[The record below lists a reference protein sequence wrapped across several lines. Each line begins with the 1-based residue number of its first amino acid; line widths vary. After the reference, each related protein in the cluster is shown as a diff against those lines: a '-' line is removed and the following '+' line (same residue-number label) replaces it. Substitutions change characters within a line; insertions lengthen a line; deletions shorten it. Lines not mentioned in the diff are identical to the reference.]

1 MIKNLLLFFGCFLV
15 CAAFGAQIYQWSDD
29 NGRVHFS
36 DIPHLGATVINQ
48 KSAPIVTISTDIK
61 AQSTPSK
68 SNQHDFKITIIEP
81 VDQATIRNNQ
91 GYIAI
96 HAHITPEL
104 KSGFKIQIL
113 LDGVAT
119 GSSYPTL
126 NGTLNGIE
134 RGAHRL
140 ELQLI
145 DKHGALVSRSSSIT
159 VFMQRPRINM
169 GQFN

>member
-1 MIKNLLLFFGCFLV
+1 MIKFLLFFFGGFLV
-15 CAAFGAQIYQWSDD
+15 CAAFGAQIYQWTDD

-48 KSAPIVTISTDIK
+48 KSAPIVTAPAVIK
-61 AQSTPSK
+61 AQSIASK
-68 SNQHDFKITIIEP
+68 SNQHDFKIAIIEP

-96 HAHITPEL
+96 RAHITPEL

-119 GSSYPTL
+119 GSSFSTLSATL
-126 NGTLNGIE
+126 NDID